1 MAAVSVA
8 GLVDTLKSDGP
19 CTVFAPT
26 NTALDKLPVGGIANL
41 LLPENRDQPVSFLT
55 YRVVPGAVTSDQL
68 AGKRLSVATVQGANV
83 HVDGT
88 TVTAADIIAT
98 NGVIHVIDEVIL
110 P

>member
-1 MAAVSVA
+1 M
-8 GLVDTLKSDGP
+8 
-19 CTVFAPT
+19 
-26 NTALDKLPVGGIANL
+26 
-41 LLPENRDQPVSFLT
+41 
-55 YRVVPGAVTSDQL
+55 TSDQL